1 MSETSEVIKNRMI
14 KRAAA
19 LWGVPANEIEIS
31 FDPVVTLLLGACAS
45 EIEKIHEKI
54 NESQARVTEKIIQ
67 LMTPETVF
75 RSEEHTSELQSH
87 S

>member
-45 EIEKIHEKI
+45 EIEKIHEKMI
-54 NESQARVTEKIIQ
+54 SSSDSFFCKSTIV
-67 LMTPETVF
+67 
-75 RSEEHTSELQSH
+75 RSYFTGNYRTTCFI
-87 S
+87 